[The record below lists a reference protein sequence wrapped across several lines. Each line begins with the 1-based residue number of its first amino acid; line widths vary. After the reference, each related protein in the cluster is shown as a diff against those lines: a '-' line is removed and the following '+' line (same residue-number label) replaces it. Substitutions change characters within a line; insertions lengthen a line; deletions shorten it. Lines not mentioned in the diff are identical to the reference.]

1 MAQDSIHF
9 GVYAMLASCLAVVY
23 GCQRD
28 IILTSQVTQP
38 VGVVWEALKLAA
50 AEAAVEE
57 VVAGLA
63 AEGLEASPFVAVVDS
78 GIVFG
83 DVVVVKSAEEC

>member
-1 MAQDSIHF
+1 M
-9 GVYAMLASCLAVVY
+9 
-23 GCQRD
+23 
-28 IILTSQVTQP
+28 ILTSQETQP
-38 VGVVWEALKLAA
+38 VGVVWKVLKLAA
-50 AEAAVEE
+50 AEAAVDE

-83 DVVVVKSAEEC
+83 DVVVVKPAGC